1 LGPPVMKALAGGGDA
16 LDERSAWIP
25 VVKGW
30 TSTRDF
36 DILSTKRFTTWFKNH
51 EKLPT
56 EQPKQN
62 EEGGEQ

>member
-1 LGPPVMKALAGGGDA
+1 MQAIALGEDA

-36 DILSTKRFTTWFKNH
+36 DVFSPTRFRTWFKEH
-51 EKLPT
+51 KL
-56 EQPKQN
+56 EVEAAKGAK
-62 EEGGEQ
+62 GGEQ